1 MIVLRN
7 TDLKPYFTT
16 VVFLQIPVDFLQSTN
31 SLFQQCASNI
41 LSNDNPLRDILC
53 SRLECVLKSL
63 EDAIQNLGGFTC
75 YEEDVQTLH
84 HLRLQARR
92 FHHILVASVNSCSVT
107 SSELSAIRSVA
118 STGLAGRPRF
128 LINIEQ
134 IELLRGCNFTWE
146 EIAQISGVSRTTI
159 WRRFKDLGIPSQKY
173 SEVSDQELD
182 GIVLDVQRNN
192 PNIGISCKD
201 MCLAKES
208 LCKETEYVKVYC
220 V

>member
-1 MIVLRN
+1 M
-7 TDLKPYFTT
+7 
-16 VVFLQIPVDFLQSTN
+16 DFLQSTN

-41 LSNDNPLRDILC
+41 LSNDNPLKDILC

-75 YEEDVQTLH
+75 YEEDVHTLH

-128 LINIEQ
+128 LINILTLSEQ

-159 WRRFKDLGIPSQKY
+159 YGVDLKTSGSLPKSIQRLVIKS
-173 SEVSDQELD
+173 LM
-182 GIVLDVQRNN
+182 VLCWTFNA
-192 PNIGISCKD
+192 IT
-201 MCLAKES
+201 L
-208 LCKETEYVKVYC
+208 T
-220 V
+220 